1 MSRRKKINKFKVARV
16 VFALL
21 VFFMSVT
28 GLGRF
33 TYNAVRDRYLSS
45 KKFYF
50 ESDLLTPN
58 GNITP
63 HLYKNWD
70 GIGVFEIDIN
80 MFSKGNNLERYDGVL
95 KYSLMIEYDD
105 SEILCAV
112 DPDGFKEST
121 DGRVTDYYT
130 NGEGYDNRK
139 IIPASNEEKLTLY
152 VKPNKKLTRNSD
164 YEIKVTAYTSDPYK
178 KSIEGTFKI
187 VVGDVA
193 FSVEDETD
201 SPYVILNVRNTR
213 SYESDVTISL
223 DTKIVNVDM
232 TSDAFVN
239 KKSSTTSGNR
249 INSFT
254 ITMPKESSR
263 SIKFYKT
270 NPTDPKLANSYSQ
283 WLKIFEIEREK
294 NN

>member
-1 MSRRKKINKFKVARV
+1 M
-16 VFALL
+16 
-21 VFFMSVT
+21 
-28 GLGRF
+28 
-33 TYNAVRDRYLSS
+33 
-45 KKFYF
+45 
-50 ESDLLTPN
+50 
-58 GNITP
+58 
-63 HLYKNWD
+63 
-70 GIGVFEIDIN
+70 
-80 MFSKGNNLERYDGVL
+80 
-95 KYSLMIEYDD
+95 
-105 SEILCAV
+105 
-112 DPDGFKEST
+112 
-121 DGRVTDYYT
+121 
-130 NGEGYDNRK
+130 
-139 IIPASNEEKLTLY
+139 
-152 VKPNKKLTRNSD
+152 
-164 YEIKVTAYTSDPYK
+164 
-178 KSIEGTFKI
+178 
-187 VVGDVA
+187 A

-283 WLKIFEIEREK
+283 WLNIFEIEREK